1 MLGWHGF
8 KTVKVFYAGFPFYS
22 PITRDL
28 LTLGGSSPGLTG
40 KELGFWEKQVS
51 LFIYYLYRYCS
62 TINRGGDQFMGLFQ
76 KEG

>member
-1 MLGWHGF
+1 M
-8 KTVKVFYAGFPFYS
+8 KVFYAGFPFYS